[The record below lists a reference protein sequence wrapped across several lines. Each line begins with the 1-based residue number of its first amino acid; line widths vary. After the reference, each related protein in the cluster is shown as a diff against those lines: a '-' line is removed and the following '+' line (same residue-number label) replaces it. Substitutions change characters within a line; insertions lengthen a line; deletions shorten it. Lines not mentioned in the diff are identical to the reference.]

1 MGDNEN
7 KFTPYQ
13 WFVIA
18 ILAFIQFTV
27 VLDFMVLS
35 PLGAILMPKMKIGP
49 AEFGHIVSAYAF
61 SAALS
66 SILTASFAD
75 KFDRKKLLLFFYVGF
90 VIGTFLCA
98 LSNTYWTLLSARIF
112 TGLFGGVIAS
122 ISMAIIT
129 DLFPM
134 NRRGTVMGFVQ
145 MAFSA
150 SQVLGI
156 PVGLWLAN
164 NYSWQMPFYVIVI
177 VAFVVG
183 TIMLIRLKPV
193 DAHLKRDFDHNAM
206 HHLLTVL
213 KQNMY
218 RRGFLTT
225 SLLAL
230 GGFMLMPFTSA
241 FLLNNVGLSKDH
253 IPYVFMMGGA
263 AAMIAGPL
271 VGRLSDRYGKY
282 SIFIIGTV
290 ISCVMVYI
298 YTHMGVAPLWM
309 MMLVNATLFAGITA
323 RLVTAQSLMSGVPA
337 PADRGAYMSLNS
349 AVQQIAG
356 GLGAVL
362 SGWMVLQ
369 PNGKGPL
376 YHFDSVGFVV
386 IFTMIACVLLMYF
399 MNKYVKLKQLA
410 TNYKQ

>member
-1 MGDNEN
+1 MRETEK
-7 KFTPYQ
+7 KFSPYQ

-18 ILAFIQFTV
+18 ILGFIQFTV

-49 AEFGHIVSAYAF
+49 SEFGHIVSAYAF
-61 SAALS
+61 SAAAS

-98 LSNTYWTLLSARIF
+98 ISNTYWTLLFARVF

-156 PVGLWLAN
+156 PIGLWLAN
-164 NYSWQMPFYVIVI
+164 TYSWQMPFFVIVV

-183 TIMLIRLKPV
+183 TIMLIKLKAV
-193 DAHLKRDFDHNAM
+193 DAHLQRTEEYNAM
-206 HHLLTVL
+206 RHLWSVM

-241 FLLNNVGLSKDH
+241 FLLNNVGIDKDH
-253 IPYVFMMGGA
+253 IPYVFMLGGA
-263 AAMIAGPL
+263 AAMVAGPL

-282 SIFIIGTV
+282 SIFIIGTI

-298 YTHMGVAPLWM
+298 YTHMGIAPLWM
-309 MMLVNATLFAGITA
+309 MMLINATLFAGITA
-323 RLVTAQSLMSGVPA
+323 RLVTAQSLMSGVPN

-349 AVQQIAG
+349 AVQQMAG

-362 SGWMVLQ
+362 SGWMVMQ
-369 PNGKGPL
+369 PGNKGPL

-386 IFTMIACVLLMYF
+386 IFTMIACVVLMYF
-399 MNKYVKLKQLA
+399 MNQYVKLKQLSS
-410 TNYKQ
+410 NYK

>member
-1 MGDNEN
+1 VSEKEN
-7 KFTPYQ
+7 KFTSYQ

-18 ILAFIQFTV
+18 ILGFIQFTV

-35 PLGAILMPKMKIGP
+35 PLGAILMPRMKIGP
-49 AEFGHIVSAYAF
+49 SEFGHIVSAYAF
-61 SAALS
+61 SAAVS

-90 VIGTFLCA
+90 VLGTLFCA
-98 LSNTYWTLLSARIF
+98 LSNTYWSLLSARIF
-112 TGLFGGVIAS
+112 TGIFGGVIAS

-156 PVGLWLAN
+156 PIGLWLAN
-164 NYSWQMPFYVIVI
+164 HFSWQMPFFVIVV
-177 VAFVVG
+177 VAFIVG
-183 TIMLIRLKPV
+183 TIMMIQLKPV
-193 DAHLKRDFDHNAM
+193 DEHLKRNYDHNAM
-206 HHLLTVL
+206 HHLWSVM
-213 KQNMY
+213 KKNIY

-241 FLLNNVGLSKDH
+241 FLLNNVGIDKDH

-271 VGRLSDRYGKY
+271 VGRTSDRFGKY
-282 SIFIIGTV
+282 NLFVIGTI

-298 YTHMGVAPLWM
+298 YTHMGIAPMWV
-309 MMLVNATLFAGITA
+309 MMLINATLFAGITA
-323 RLVTAQSLMSGVPA
+323 RLVTAQSLMSGVPE

-349 AVQQIAG
+349 AVQQMAG

-362 SGWMVLQ
+362 SGWMVMQ

-376 YHFDSVGFVV
+376 YHFDEVGYVV

-399 MNKYVKLKQLA
+399 MNKYVRLKQLSN
-410 TNYKQ
+410 NYK